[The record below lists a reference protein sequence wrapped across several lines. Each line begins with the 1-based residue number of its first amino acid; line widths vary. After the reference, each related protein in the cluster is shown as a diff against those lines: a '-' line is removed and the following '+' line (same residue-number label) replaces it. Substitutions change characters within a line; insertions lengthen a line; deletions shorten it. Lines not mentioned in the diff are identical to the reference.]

1 MPPSNRH
8 RGCRVRILIGVFCV
22 VLSGAAAA
30 AGYTSTASTVRLG
43 SKVISA
49 GDSSA
54 RVADAGGQ
62 PSEKANIV
70 NEYGKKIG
78 ERWTYTNRSGKRT
91 IVEFSDEGI
100 VTGVMEVIGQ

>member
-22 VLSGAAAA
+22 IVSAAAAA

-54 RVADAGGQ
+54 RVADAGGE
-62 PSEKANIV
+62 PDTKGNLV

-78 ERWTYTNRSGKRT
+78 ERWTYVNRAGKRT
-91 IVEFSDEGI
+91 IVDFSDEGI
-100 VTGVMEVIGQ
+100 VISVMEVIGQ